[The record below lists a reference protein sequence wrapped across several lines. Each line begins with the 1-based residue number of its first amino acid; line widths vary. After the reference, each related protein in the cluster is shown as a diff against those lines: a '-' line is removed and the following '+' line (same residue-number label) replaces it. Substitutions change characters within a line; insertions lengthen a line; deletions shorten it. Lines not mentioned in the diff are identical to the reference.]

1 MGMLALVSPGHEGD
15 AAAGDAAA
23 EGDAAVI
30 LLVVVVLRL
39 PINSPLHL
47 SLHF

>member
-1 MGMLALVSPGHEGD
+1 MGMLALVSPGREG
-15 AAAGDAAA
+15 AAANWAAA

-30 LLVVVVLRL
+30 LSVVVVLRL

>member
-15 AAAGDAAA
+15 AAAWDAA